1 MEGAGE
7 LDPLLDAPTL
17 AKTESNRTALSCPD
31 GHDAGRCD
39 SAIERRTS
47 KVSSQ
52 VLQRNS

>member
-17 AKTESNRTALSCPD
+17 AKTESKRTALSCPD
-31 GHDAGRCD
+31 GHDAGRWD